1 MEEAEHG
8 CARWPAAAEV
18 EEDGGGPRLRRT
30 VGVRG
35 EDGAG
40 GRRGGSPI
48 GGGRRGEGEQRGRA
62 ARRELLARPGAAGE
76 AR

>member
-1 MEEAEHG
+1 MKKKQESSPRVEEAEHG

-40 GRRGGSPI
+40 GR
-48 GGGRRGEGEQRGRA
+48 
-62 ARRELLARPGAAGE
+62 
-76 AR
+76 